1 MKKLNVG
8 DIFAMSSINDENDPR
23 IGFGQIIKIPK
34 KTFIVVIYKIVCY
47 DQDFPSL
54 DKILNSEI
62 LFLSYTTDALFHHKY
77 WQVIGNS
84 VSNLDMVKT
93 PYYKLGLPPDMYIV
107 NYKGDRLRKASQYEF
122 DNLDYET
129 LVAPVRFENALKLYY
144 EMGEWDKDY
153 DELLYERVIESIKV
167 VEGK

>member
-1 MKKLNVG
+1 
-8 DIFAMSSINDENDPR
+8 
-23 IGFGQIIKIPK
+23 
-34 KTFIVVIYKIVCY
+34 
-47 DQDFPSL
+47 
-54 DKILNSEI
+54 
-62 LFLSYTTDALFHHKY
+62 
-77 WQVIGNS
+77 
-84 VSNLDMVKT
+84 
-93 PYYKLGLPPDMYIV
+93 MYIV